1 MSRGSPTRCNGCVT
15 TTDMSRY
22 PHRRQ
27 PHAAASVDEEQIM
40 TTTHISEGRR
50 IVCAEDGNAATTAGA
65 ATWLGFTA
73 SPTLAVMSLWTGFS
87 PSLSHM
93 LCMSSRGGLPL
104 NGMVATYALMSL

>member
-1 MSRGSPTRCNGCVT
+1 
-15 TTDMSRY
+15 
-22 PHRRQ
+22 
-27 PHAAASVDEEQIM
+27 M

-104 NGMVATYALMSL
+104 NGMVATYALMSLFHLAPWLSLLRCSIQRGGACH